1 MRNFLWSRFRYEFR
15 YYNECAIRTKILK
28 FARFVEPEPSF
39 NSKRLSRF
47 SLSYF
52 QPFFWFYPV
61 QHCLSYG
68 LSNHFVHEVACW
80 PKANET
86 NIEKYFGKVNDRIL
100 MWDFYI
106 DNWPLLTLFT
116 TRLLIFLTFKLLT
129 IERSLI
135 QKISYPKD
143 NFYVQKINCQK
154 D

>member
-1 MRNFLWSRFRYEFR
+1 MKNPINPIKRTHFLYVGLWDWV
-15 YYNECAIRTKILK
+15 IKTLK
-28 FARFVEPEPSF
+28 CC
-39 NSKRLSRF
+39 
-47 SLSYF
+47 SLAYF

-86 NIEKYFGKVNDRIL
+86 NIEKCLGKLNDRIL

-129 IERSLI
+129 IERSLF
-135 QKISYPKD
+135 QKISCPKD